1 MIIFGTIAGIFAV
14 LVDYYPFHLLL
25 ITRLATLVKW
35 LMLRLLLLVPC
46 RVTCAVMFLDEVW
59 FIWASTPCCM
69 KLIEE
74 NKNIAIND
82 PDMHFF
88 DFLLMQYFYT

>member
-1 MIIFGTIAGIFAV
+1 
-14 LVDYYPFHLLL
+14 
-25 ITRLATLVKW
+25 
-35 LMLRLLLLVPC
+35 LRLLLLVPC
-46 RVTCAVMFLDEVW
+46 GATCAVIFLGEVW
-59 FIWASTPCCM
+59 FIWDSTPCCM

-88 DFLLMQYFYT
+88 DFLLI

>member
-1 MIIFGTIAGIFAV
+1 VVGLRTWAAIQPYQV
-14 LVDYYPFHLLL
+14 
-25 ITRLATLVKW
+25 VKW

-46 RVTCAVMFLDEVW
+46 GATCAVIFLGEVW

-74 NKNIAIND
+74 NKNISLSTILTYI
-82 PDMHFF
+82 
-88 DFLLMQYFYT
+88 LLISYSCNTSIHEKYIKSSF

>member
-1 MIIFGTIAGIFAV
+1 
-14 LVDYYPFHLLL
+14 
-25 ITRLATLVKW
+25 
-35 LMLRLLLLVPC
+35 
-46 RVTCAVMFLDEVW
+46 
-59 FIWASTPCCM
+59 M

-88 DFLLMQYFYT
+88 DFLLMQYFYTRKIY